1 MKFPFV
7 PIQVR
12 YTGYR
17 DRPLEE
23 RQVRFQNGCREG
35 HTELV
40 STPKFQASTQHACIY
55 IFVSAAVLASEC
67 ARVLLAWDADAVC
80 VIHFSEYKRA
90 AAARERPWGAT
101 QQL

>member
-1 MKFPFV
+1 
-7 PIQVR
+7 VR

-40 STPKFQASTQHACIY
+40 STPV
-55 IFVSAAVLASEC
+55 FVE
-67 ARVLLAWDADAVC
+67 RM
-80 VIHFSEYKRA
+80 FYKREK
-90 AAARERPWGAT
+90 REDPWGEREKESA
-101 QQL
+101 LG